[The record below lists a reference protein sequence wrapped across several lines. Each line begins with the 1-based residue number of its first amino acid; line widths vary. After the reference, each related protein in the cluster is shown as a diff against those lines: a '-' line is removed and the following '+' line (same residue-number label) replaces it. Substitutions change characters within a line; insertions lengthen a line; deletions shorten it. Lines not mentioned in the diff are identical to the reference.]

1 VESSVVE
8 KVGALGVVEG
18 SRGAGADIVE
28 EGGVVTGSEGSN
40 RAGVERARDERRWT
54 RKAI

>member
-1 VESSVVE
+1 VEASVVE
-8 KVGALGVVEG
+8 AVGATGVVEG
-18 SRGAGADIVE
+18 SRVAGAGIV

-40 RAGVERARDERRWT
+40 RAGVERGQDERRRT